1 MAENSEDDSVERV
14 GYIFHYISEEN
25 LKPGDHIYCRR
36 LGYSHHGIYIGEDD
50 CEVIHFSGG
59 KKGSSLK
66 ISSSPSENDSRSTR
80 VLRKIVYS
88 FTKIDERQI
97 QKEINELYR
106 ISIENDDQE
115 MQELVVLIKE
125 YRDLEL
131 QEAPPNE
138 RFKQIKQIL
147 RAKIDMIRIR
157 KTTLSEF
164 CSGAWMRLVA
174 YNCNS
179 WFKMKHSKHE
189 MKAMPINETIKL
201 AKHFMDHPMEWGKF
215 HLKENNCE
223 TFACFCKTGRMD
235 IAAQLHLRGNEST
248 PPFNTAEEA
257 LENYRQNAPQK

>member
-36 LGYSHHGIYIGEDD
+36 LLGYSHHGIYIGEPN

-66 ISSSPSENDSRSTR
+66 ISSSPSEIDSRSTR

-88 FTKIDERQI
+88 FTKIDEGQI
-97 QKEINELYR
+97 QEEIEELYR
-106 ISIENDDQE
+106 ISIEKDDQE
-115 MQELVVLIKE
+115 TVKLIKE
-125 YRDLEL
+125 YREL

-138 RFKQIKQIL
+138 RFEEIKQNL
-147 RAKIDMIRIR
+147 RAKIDMIQIR
-157 KTTLSEF
+157 KTTLSDF
-164 CSGAWMRLVA
+164 CSDSRMRLVA
-174 YNCNS
+174 YNCNN

-201 AKHFMDHPMEWGKF
+201 AKHFLDHPLEWDKY